1 LGYDKNT
8 NYLKENKMY
17 KRILIASALAS
28 TLLAGSA
35 MASGH
40 YGMQGSSAHHH
51 GSMKSSSMQN
61 KQQNKGQHSQHKKQF
76 VKKVIDAVSKTGI
89 DAEQAQKVTDA
100 INAFK
105 QAKMAMKQ
113 QGPVCPL
120 DAFKG
125 NSFDK
130 KVFRE
135 TMLSKPDA
143 MISARADMLESIY
156 AILNEEQRKL
166 FTREFT
172 AHMIEKTIKKNMIKG
187 YMMPKRG
194 MMMQQQQQKQ

>member
-1 LGYDKNT
+1 
-8 NYLKENKMY
+8 MY
-17 KRILIASALAS
+17 KRILIATALAS
-28 TLLAGSA
+28 TLLAGTA
-35 MASGH
+35 LASNHG
-40 YGMQGSSAHHH
+40 GMKGSSMCNH
-51 GSMKSSSMQN
+51 GGMKGSSMCNQGGMKSSAMYG
-61 KQQNKGQHSQHKKQF
+61 KKDHRSQHKKQF

-89 DAEQAQKVTDA
+89 DGTQAQKVTDA
-100 INAFK
+100 INTFK

-113 QGPVCPL
+113 EGPVCPL

-135 TMLSKPDA
+135 TMLSRPDA

-156 AILNEEQRKL
+156 AILNEEQRKI

-187 YMMPKRG
+187 YMLPKRG
-194 MMMQQQQQKQ
+194 MMQQQQ

>member
-1 LGYDKNT
+1 
-8 NYLKENKMY
+8 MY
-17 KRILIASALAS
+17 KRILIASTLAS
-28 TLLAGSA
+28 TLLIGSA

-40 YGMQGSSAHHH
+40 YGMKNSMCNQGSMK
-51 GSMKSSSMQN
+51 GSMCNQSGMKSSSMCN

-194 MMMQQQQQKQ
+194 MMMQQQQQ

>member
-1 LGYDKNT
+1 
-8 NYLKENKMY
+8 MY

-28 TLLAGSA
+28 TLLIGSA

-40 YGMQGSSAHHH
+40 YGMKGSSTCNH
-51 GSMKSSSMQN
+51 GSMKNSSMCSKQ
-61 KQQNKGQHSQHKKQF
+61 QQNKGHHSQHKKQF

-89 DAEQAQKVTDA
+89 DSAQAQKVTDA
-100 INAFK
+100 INTFK

-125 NSFDK
+125 DNFDK

-156 AILNEEQRKL
+156 AVLNEEQRKL

-194 MMMQQQQQKQ
+194 MMMQQQQQQ

>member
-1 LGYDKNT
+1 
-8 NYLKENKMY
+8 MY

-28 TLLAGSA
+28 TLFIGSA

-40 YGMQGSSAHHH
+40 YGM
-51 GSMKSSSMQN
+51 KSSSMCNHGGMKNSSMCSSKQ
-61 KQQNKGQHSQHKKQF
+61 QQNKGHHNQQKKQF

-89 DAEQAQKVTDA
+89 DSTQAQKVTDV
-100 INAFK
+100 INTFK
-105 QAKMAMKQ
+105 QAQMAMKQ

-125 NSFDK
+125 DNFDK

-143 MISARADMLESIY
+143 MITAKAEMLESIY

-194 MMMQQQQQKQ
+194 MMMQQQQR